1 MDLELR
7 GRVAI
12 VTGGS
17 QGIGYATAKELLK
30 EGVAVSI
37 CARDEE
43 RLAAAK
49 AELSAKTGGRIEA
62 MRADVM
68 IPEEI
73 EAFVLET
80 ERLLGPVDILINN
93 AANYYD
99 GDMVDMPEEY
109 WDHHITTKFKAYMR
123 FVRRLAPAM
132 KERGWGRIINLGGGA
147 ARRVNLGSGTAG
159 PVNAAITTYS
169 KYIATELAPYG
180 IRVNLIHPGGART
193 QRREIAIRRVMERD
207 GKTYEEVERGMIANV
222 PIGRMIEASDAAKL
236 ITFLC
241 SNSAD
246 AITGQSISVDGG
258 ADRAVNY

>member
-1 MDLELR
+1 MDLNLR
-7 GRVAI
+7 ARVAI

-17 QGIGYATAKELLK
+17 QGIGFATAEELLR

-43 RLAAAK
+43 RLASAK
-49 AELSAKTGGRIEA
+49 GELEGKTGGRVEA
-62 MRADVM
+62 MHADVM

-73 EAFVLET
+73 EAFVAET
-80 ERLLGPVDILINN
+80 ERRLGPVDILVNN

-99 GDMVDMPEEY
+99 GDMVEMPDEY
-109 WDHHITTKFKAYMR
+109 WDHHLTTKFKAYMR
-123 FVRRLAPAM
+123 FVRLVAPGM

-159 PVNAAITTYS
+159 PVNAAITTYT
-169 KYIATELAPYG
+169 KYIAIELAPFG

-193 QRREIAIRRVMERD
+193 QRREIAIKRRMARE
-207 GKTYEEVERGMIANV
+207 GLTHEEVERDIIANV

-241 SNSAD
+241 SDWAD
-246 AITGQSISVDGG
+246 AITGQTISVNGG
-258 ADRAVNY
+258 ADRAVDY